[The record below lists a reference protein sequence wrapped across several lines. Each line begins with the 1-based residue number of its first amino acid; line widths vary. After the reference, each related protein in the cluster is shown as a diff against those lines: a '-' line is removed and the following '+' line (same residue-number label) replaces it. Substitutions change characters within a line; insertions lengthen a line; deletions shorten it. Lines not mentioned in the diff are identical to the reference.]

1 MEKFIL
7 NNKIEALI
15 KENKSTPRSAVVLY
29 AKLNKDEEK
38 CGTNCL
44 MTQLLLQGTEKRTS
58 EQLATE
64 LDENA
69 ILCPFS
75 LSYIS
80 TGLSK

>member
-15 KENKSTPRSAVVLY
+15 KENKSTPRSAVILY

-44 MTQLLLQGTEKRTS
+44 MTQLLMQGT
-58 EQLATE
+58 
-64 LDENA
+64 
-69 ILCPFS
+69 
-75 LSYIS
+75 
-80 TGLSK
+80 